1 MQRALANGW
10 AVAGFVRN
18 PARVPEDLRAR
29 VTLHTGDLNDA
40 AAVKAAVQAVRPS
53 AIVDA
58 SSALPFG
65 HAKGQ
70 PANNADRSVLL
81 KATLEALEADGRTSD
96 CVLIIVGGQLLP
108 EPGGSINSWGI
119 AALAWCLRL
128 ALGQAWRDLE
138 AMLVWLFQ
146 DANPAFRFVYCR
158 MGYMVE
164 EPARG
169 VALRPEATEKNIQRG
184 KASYCDVADALV
196 ALAEDEQR
204 TWERKALFFNYA
216 AAAGA

>member
-1 MQRALANGW
+1 MANPD
-10 AVAGFVRN
+10 AGLVQDY
-18 PARVPEDLRAR
+18 AIADLIQDIPEDALYA
-29 VTLHTGDLNDA
+29 LHYYGTT
-40 AAVKAAVQAVRPS
+40 RYF
-53 AIVDA
+53 A
-58 SSALPFG
+58 SE
-65 HAKGQ
+65 
-70 PANNADRSVLL
+70 
-81 KATLEALEADGRTSD
+81 LEALEADGRTSD

-169 VALRPEATEKNIQRG
+169 VALRPELRKRRRRTSRGARRRTEVLRRG
-184 KASYCDVADALV
+184 STRWWLWRKPRSARGIARRFSSTTLPLLV
-196 ALAEDEQR
+196 MRERVLLTHRGRWQR
-204 TWERKALFFNYA
+204 TSLSPLTRYHNTSSRSPLHW
-216 AAAGA
+216 